1 MKKIVIVSA
10 IVVATLCFFIEIFV
24 SMGNALSGDIRYSP
38 GSFDLYEEPSYGS
51 KVVGEV
57 DGINVEFFVLETEP
71 ILSEGT
77 EWVIVTSKD
86 GVRGYADAGFTLY
99 EEPLVP
105 YLAE

>member
-1 MKKIVIVSA
+1 MKKIVIVAA
-10 IVVATLCFFIEIFV
+10 IVVATLCCFIEVII
-24 SMGNALSGDIRYSP
+24 SMGNAASGEIRYSP

-51 KVVGEV
+51 DVVGEI
-57 DGINVEFFVLETEP
+57 DGINVDFFVQETKP
-71 ILSEGT
+71 VLSEGT